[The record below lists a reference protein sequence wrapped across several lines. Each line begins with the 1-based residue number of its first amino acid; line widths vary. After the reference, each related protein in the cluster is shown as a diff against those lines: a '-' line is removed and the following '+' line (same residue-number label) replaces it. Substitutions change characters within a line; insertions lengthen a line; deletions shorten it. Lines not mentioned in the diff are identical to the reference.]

1 MQTRGGAEVSGEAVL
16 VIDDDKTTRDSLK
29 MFLEF
34 EGFVVSSCE
43 SGAAALDLIS
53 KKRFKALL
61 VDYRMPKMNGD
72 ELTRRLRP
80 LCSDAFILGFSM
92 ESKEQAFLREGSD
105 AFLSKHQL
113 VHELVPLIK
122 NRI

>member
-1 MQTRGGAEVSGEAVL
+1 MSTETVL
-16 VIDDDKTTRDSLK
+16 VIDDDKTTRDSLQ

-43 SGAAALDLIS
+43 SGAAALDLIT
-53 KKRFKALL
+53 KKHFEVLL
-61 VDYRMPKMNGD
+61 IDYRMPDMNGD

-80 LCSDAFILGFSM
+80 LCPDAFILGFSM
-92 ESKEQAFLREGSD
+92 ESKEQAFLTAGAD

-113 VHELVPLIK
+113 VQKLIPLIK
-122 NRI
+122 KRMQR